1 MGSEYTILKDEK
13 RDVELKLCEM
23 SNEFDLTVDA
33 PEDVVNE
40 LDGYFDIKKR
50 LTPEDLVEIGFKFI
64 QTAAYWA
71 DGKEM
76 LELIEKKL
84 AEVFFLD

>member
-1 MGSEYTILKDEK
+1 MGSEYTVLKDEK

-76 LELIEKKL
+76 RELIEKKL